1 MHSFGGISLSCFKV
15 KAIIDMVPS
24 WCYFILPMVL
34 LIGLLR
40 KCRERTWGK
49 CKSTSNLQG
58 QVFLVTGANSGIG
71 KETVKE
77 LAKRRATIIMA
88 CRDIQN
94 AKNVIVEIRS
104 KISTGELVI
113 IIEIFVNKMFQFVA
127 TLYMSKCQ
135 ILKFDF

>member
-1 MHSFGGISLSCFKV
+1 
-15 KAIIDMVPS
+15 
-24 WCYFILPMVL
+24 MVL

-40 KCRERTWGK
+40 KCRERTWGR

-94 AKNVIVEIRS
+94 AKNVIAEIRS

-113 IIEIFVNKMFQFVA
+113 IIEIFVNKKFQFIVS
-127 TLYMSKCQ
+127 TQ
-135 ILKFDF
+135 INAEY